1 MQRWIDVGFTPAQ
14 AELLAELVTKEYLH
28 EELRRLKRG
37 MLLWMLVMQAP
48 TYAGLI
54 YLMMKVGV

>member
-1 MQRWIDVGFTPAQ
+1 
-14 AELLAELVTKEYLH
+14 
-28 EELRRLKRG
+28 LKRG